1 MVFVYVNER
10 KVEIDNNF
18 ILYIYFKNRKNIYDI
33 NRKNMNI
40 YLWKMKIFFY
50 LKIKIYVYNNKIYN
64 IGNF

>member
-1 MVFVYVNER
+1 MNRFLDYCIFVYVNER

-40 YLWKMKIFFY
+40 YL
-50 LKIKIYVYNNKIYN
+50 
-64 IGNF
+64 